1 MGTLRRIWGSWST
14 RRRVL
19 TVGAIV
25 LAFAGVAVAGYL
37 VLKRPGDISDPDAE
51 FVETDTVK
59 IPKRSELK
67 TTDWPTYQLNPER
80 TGYLPGKY
88 LDPPF
93 GSSKWSLPLGHLIE
107 HAPIVVGDRMYIL
120 DLKGILY
127 AVDKRNG
134 KIIYKKD
141 LGELSAAAPGYHD
154 GMVYAINLDPDQIVA
169 LRAKDGK
176 ELWRKPIGS
185 PGSESSPV
193 VVNDRLIFGCQC
205 GSVYALNPKT
215 GATLWQTE
223 TAGEIK
229 SAVAYHEGT
238 IFGSNYGGEFFAID
252 ASDGGVKW
260 TTPIIG
266 GAFGRGGGSYSTPA
280 IAYGRVYVGA
290 LDSRVYSLDI
300 DSGEIAWTFST
311 GAEVYPGPV
320 VADVKGAPPSVYI
333 ASADAQAYALDA
345 KSGALRWK
353 RSVGDQVIGSGVVIG
368 STFYVSRASEQGMV
382 GFNAASGKQVFT
394 SDLGAY
400 SPAISDGERFYLVG
414 YGTVRAF
421 ESRRLEEKKAKEN
434 REIKKAKKK
443 AERQAEGVAPA
454 AADTEGEEPE
464 G

>member
-1 MGTLRRIWGSWST
+1 MATLKRIWGSWSV
-14 RRRVL
+14 RRRLVAVSVL
-19 TVGAIV
+19 V
-25 LAFAGVAVAGYL
+25 LSLAGVAVAGYV
-37 VLKRPGDISDPDAE
+37 VLKRPEDISNPGAE
-51 FVETDTVK
+51 FAKEDPVK
-59 IPKRSELK
+59 IPKRSK
-67 TTDWPTYQLNPER
+67 FRTIDWPTYQLNPQR

-93 GSSKWSLPLGHLIE
+93 TSSKWSLPIGHLIE
-107 HAPIVVGDRMYIL
+107 HAPILAKDRIYIL
-120 DLKGILY
+120 DIKGIFY
-127 AVDKRNG
+127 AVNKKTG

-141 LGELSAAAPGYHD
+141 LGVLSAAAPGYAD
-154 GMVYAINLDPDQIVA
+154 GIVYAINLDPNQIIA
-169 LRAKDGK
+169 LRARDGK
-176 ELWRKPIGS
+176 VLWRKTIGS

-193 VVNDRLIFGCQC
+193 VVNDRLFFGCQC

-215 GATLWQTE
+215 GATLWQTQ
-223 TAGEIK
+223 TSGEIK

-238 IFGSNYGGEFFAID
+238 LFGSNYGGDFFAID
-252 ASDGGVKW
+252 ASDGGIKW

-280 IAYGRVYVGA
+280 VAYGRVYVGA

-300 DSGEIAWTFST
+300 DTGEVAWTFST

-320 VADVKGAPPSVYI
+320 LADVKGAPPSVYI
-333 ASADAQAYALDA
+333 GSRDGVAYALDA
-345 KSGALRWK
+345 KSGAVRWK
-353 RSVGDQVIGSGVVIG
+353 RSVGDQIIGSGIVIG
-368 STFYVSRASEQGMV
+368 STFYVSRETEQGTV
-382 GFNAASGKQVFT
+382 GFEAATGKQVFE

-421 ESRRLEEKKAKEN
+421 ESKRLQEKKAKEK

-443 AERQAEGVAPA
+443 AAEQAERQAEGPTAPR
-454 AADTEGEEPE
+454 ESG

>member
-37 VLKRPGDISDPDAE
+37 LVLKRPGDISDPDAE
-51 FVETDTVK
+51 FVEGHGED
-59 IPKRSELK
+59 SEALGAE
-67 TTDWPTYQLNPER
+67 DRRLAHVPAQPGAN
-80 TGYLPGKY
+80 GLPAGQVPG
-88 LDPPF
+88 PPF
-93 GSSKWSLPLGHLIE
+93 GTSKWSLPIGHLIE
-107 HAPIVVGDRMYIL
+107 HAPIIVGDRMYIL

-141 LGELSAAAPGYHD
+141 MGELSAAAPGYHD
-154 GMVYAINLDPDQIVA
+154 GKVYVINLDPDQIVA

-185 PGSESSPV
+185 PGSESSRRGERPPHLRLPV
-193 VVNDRLIFGCQC
+193 R
-205 GSVYALNPKT
+205 SVYALNPKT
-215 GATLWQTE
+215 GETLWETE

-345 KSGALRWK
+345 KSGGLRWK

-368 STFYVSRASEQGMV
+368 STFYVSRASDQGMV
-382 GFNAASGKQVFT
+382 GFEAASGKQVFD
-394 SDLGAY
+394 SDLGALL
-400 SPAISDGERFYLVG
+400 SCHLRR
-414 YGTVRAF
+414 RALLP
-421 ESRRLEEKKAKEN
+421 RRLRHCPCLRVEAPRGEEGQGE

-443 AERQAEGVAPA
+443 AKKQAEVSRRRRRKPRASQ
-454 AADTEGEEPE
+454 PE